1 MAASKGFKAILV
13 YMASGMALMVLG
25 NSLEELTGFNPQFS
39 EIMTLENALF
49 FLGFVW
55 FGVAASFLLL
65 FLTSNR
71 KPSEKE
77 VEQFESR
84 ELRNQIVITG
94 GILTLFVCSS
104 ICALLPIDHK
114 YYTWITWTAYAG
126 LFVAGIFSI
135 QPMRSVIF
143 SIKEPRLA
151 DERIEHIYTG
161 ARATAFS
168 WTFQLAALGFVAHSL
183 FGLELPIWYA
193 FMGPVIFGHL
203 GLNITVLK
211 QLWSDRIP
219 NE

>member
-1 MAASKGFKAILV
+1 MIKNKGFRAILI
-13 YMASGMALMVLG
+13 YMASGIALMVLG
-25 NSLEELTGFNPQFS
+25 KSFEKLTGYNPQFG

-55 FGVAASFLLL
+55 FAVAALFLLL
-65 FLTSNR
+65 FLISNR

-77 VEQFESR
+77 VEQYESS
-84 ELRNQIVITG
+84 ELRNQILITG

-104 ICALLPIDHK
+104 ICALLPTDHK
-114 YYTWITWTAYAG
+114 YYTWITWMAYAG

-143 SIKEPRLA
+143 SLKEPRLA
-151 DERIEHIYTG
+151 DERIDHIYTG
-161 ARATAFS
+161 ATATAFS
-168 WTFQLAALGFVAHSL
+168 WTFQLAAFGFVAHSL
-183 FGLELPIWYA
+183 FSVELPIWYA

-203 GLNITVLK
+203 GLNVTVLK